1 MRRRETTLPHRFR
14 KSAPCTLSS
23 DPEIQV
29 ESTSDAPS
37 SGTRQEFRLGASRIL
52 ATIRTAQ
59 HRCQSR
65 TCFVWRSNMTI
76 SPTSQPHNSSTRQH
90 DPRAHQRASTGWGT
104 GFSRQASQWRES
116 THAARTRGARV
127 RPLLPEG
134 EGSQTTHTRRASHF
148 LILFTSEQTDETS
161 NNEPHN
167 STTRQHD
174 PRARARKYGKYRKA
188 KEIGHTQAA
197 PS

>member
-134 EGSQTTHTRRASHF
+134 EGSQTHAAPATFSSCSLVNRPTRPR
-148 LILFTSEQTDETS
+148 TM
-161 NNEPHN
+161 NP
-167 STTRQHD
+167 TTRQLVNMT
-174 PRARARKYGKYRKA
+174 RAHERASTVNTGKQRR
-188 KEIGHTQAA
+188 
-197 PS
+197 